1 MGTGRGIEHLRIG
14 PQSARTRHGVRPLE
28 GRMRL
33 IGTGRGIEHLRIG
46 PQSARTRHGVRPLE
60 GRMRLIGDRSW

>member
-1 MGTGRGIEHLRIG
+1 MVIEQLRIG

-46 PQSARTRHGVRPLE
+46 PQSARNSSWGASSRRAHAVNW
-60 GRMRLIGDRSW
+60 DRSWY